1 KHKRKNTA
9 YYWLMKVS
17 LFSVHKNNKNKAK
30 RKPAERSNLLL
41 TFLSRFFCPG
51 EAFVRSLFRPRV
63 ALFDACM
70 SLFYYPEGTKSI
82 SFFLLFNIML
92 QFIAS

>member
-41 TFLSRFFCPG
+41 TFLSRFLCP
-51 EAFVRSLFRPRV
+51 SLDPLEDV
-63 ALFDACM
+63 
-70 SLFYYPEGTKSI
+70 PG
-82 SFFLLFNIML
+82 NITNRL
-92 QFIAS
+92 DPPVHKQKGKRTYGL